1 MGFLLWNVFHMT
13 LLPDMKD
20 FDVKANGESAP
31 SARAVP
37 SRGRRNKGFAVFRFL
52 IRENQST
59 KTTRGPLNEP
69 A

>member
-37 SRGRRNKGFAVFRFL
+37 SRGRRRKGATAARPPQQRLCNFQIF
-52 IRENQST
+52 N
-59 KTTRGPLNEP
+59 
-69 A
+69 